1 LSPKMKTAP
10 VVALVEDVK
19 GQFNHVTEALAHVAE
34 QLKQSNA
41 SVRMAHYR
49 SRNWKHCGASAQ

>member
-1 LSPKMKTAP
+1 MKTAP

-49 SRNWKHCGASAQ
+49 SRNWKHCGSSAQ